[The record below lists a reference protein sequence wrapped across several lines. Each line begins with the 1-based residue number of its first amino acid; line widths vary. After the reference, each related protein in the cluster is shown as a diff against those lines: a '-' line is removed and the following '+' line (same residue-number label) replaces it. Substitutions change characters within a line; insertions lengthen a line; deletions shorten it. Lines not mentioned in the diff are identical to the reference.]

1 MNSRKLSI
9 FILGSLLAVSCQTT
23 PYIKETSEK
32 VIIDYKEQDTIQAKN
47 ISDLMSKKYNEI
59 VEILNPKFNETIK
72 IKIYPDLSSFSSA
85 RSSIGLPP
93 GKPNGGNAIGTTR
106 IMLVSSRYYD
116 VAVHEFT
123 HLVIN
128 SFAGAPK
135 YNSWIDE
142 SICYYL
148 AEQEYGTIK
157 YLKSNYKSYNYFK
170 EFSQNDFYVKTLYYM
185 GRYIF
190 ENYSNEQIRTLLKTR
205 SVSNAFNIS
214 TNEYYIA
221 WSNWVEKL

>member
-1 MNSRKLSI
+1 MNSRKLLT
-9 FILGSLLAVSCQTT
+9 FILGCFLVISCQST
-23 PYIKETSEK
+23 PYIKEVSEK
-32 VIIDYKEQDTIQAKN
+32 VVIDYKEQDTIQAKN
-47 ISDLMSKKYNEI
+47 ISDIMSIKYNEI

-85 RSSIGLPP
+85 RTSIGLPL

-128 SFAGAPK
+128 SFAGPPK

-142 SICYYL
+142 SVCYYL
-148 AEQEYGTIK
+148 AEQEYGSIE
-157 YLKSNYKSYNYFK
+157 YLKSYIKHTTILRSL
-170 EFSQNDFYVKTLYYM
+170 VKMIFMSNLY
-185 GRYIF
+185 I
-190 ENYSNEQIRTLLKTR
+190 I
-205 SVSNAFNIS
+205 
-214 TNEYYIA
+214 
-221 WSNWVEKL
+221 